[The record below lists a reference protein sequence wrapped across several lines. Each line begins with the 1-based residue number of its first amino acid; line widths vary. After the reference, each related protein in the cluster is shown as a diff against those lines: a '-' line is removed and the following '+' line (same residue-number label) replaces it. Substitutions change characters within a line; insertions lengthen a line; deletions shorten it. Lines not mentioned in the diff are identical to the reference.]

1 MVKTTNS
8 NIRSSGLDAVVEQLK
23 INNEATLK
31 QTNAINT
38 LLQDNQNARLE
49 EKRTLVAERTLE
61 QRKESLAKKSRL
73 EALRERKPTGIIGS
87 FTRGAIGGT
96 AFGALSAGLG
106 GLGIGGGI
114 GALLRGGAGLAGK
127 GLLFGGLVTAANAA
141 VQSFLDRTF
150 DNIKPEDI
158 GFEDEERAKDKIT
171 GGINAAIA
179 LKFLGLGGRTSLL
192 TGIGFAFSDQITDF
206 ISDKLGA
213 DRLTAPDWLQ
223 KTFGLT
229 EDQMTIDLK
238 DGKVAGIIGAA
249 VSLLAGQIAIM
260 AATRA
265 GRGIKNFI
273 VGAPNNPETLKN
285 KRGFDPKLK
294 APSVKTTAPKLSSV
308 ATAVDDTPKLT
319 SFQTQLSQLQKTGQK
334 IGPLNLSMPE
344 GATRPQI
351 DKVTA
356 TGKIKRVFATNKQI
370 QQTLNEAAEEM
381 ADAKRRILVAENRF
395 KTNVGNASRIGSLAN
410 AAKGPLSKA
419 LGFGLR
425 LSGPITTAYTGLL
438 GVFDQERIDAG
449 QGSTFRTIS
458 GIGEGITGFGDFI
471 LTSTYGLLLKGM
483 NEGLKQTPL
492 SFRFGTESNFQGTFR
507 SSSFAL
513 HDAIRDGFKDYLTVN
528 EKEIN
533 NLTLG
538 GSGLE
543 GGNFIISNDQIRN
556 ENNIGTNNFSMMGNN
571 TATGFINPYSVF
583 D

>member
-73 EALRERKPTGIIGS
+73 EALRERKPTGIVGS
-87 FTRGAIGGT
+87 FARGAMGGT

-106 GLGIGGGI
+106 GIGIGGGI

-127 GLLFGGLVTAANAA
+127 GLLFGGLITAANAA
-141 VQSFLDRTF
+141 VQSILDRTF
-150 DNIKPEDI
+150 ENIKPEDI

-213 DRLTAPDWLQ
+213 DKLTAPDWLQ

-285 KRGFDPKLK
+285 KRGFDPKLTKNLK
-294 APSVKTTAPKLSSV
+294 AAALPKGPSLTKNIDNVPNVTSNIDDVIKGGKPTKVGGLSFPGNMFERPKLPS
-308 ATAVDDTPKLT
+308 
-319 SFQTQLSQLQKTGQK
+319 
-334 IGPLNLSMPE
+334 
-344 GATRPQI
+344 
-351 DKVTA
+351 
-356 TGKIKRVFATNKQI
+356 GKFATNSQI
-370 QQTLNEAAEEM
+370 QKALVDAAEEM
-381 ADAKRRILVAENRF
+381 ADAKRRILVAEAKY
-395 KTNVGNASRIGSLAN
+395 KTTVSKAS
-410 AAKGPLSKA
+410 KLSKA
-419 LGFGLR
+419 LSGAGTLLTNPAIARPLSFGLKAAGPAS
-425 LSGPITTAYTGLL
+425 LVYSGVL
-438 GVFDQERIDAG
+438 GILDEERKAAG
-449 QGSTFRTIS
+449 QGVAFRTGA
-458 GIGEGITGFGDFI
+458 GIVEGFTEFGDFI
-471 LTSTYGLLLKGM
+471 LNNTYGLMLKGM
-483 NEGLKQTPL
+483 NEGLERTPL
-492 SFRFGTESNFQGTFR
+492 SFRFKTESDLTGAFR
-507 SSSFAL
+507 SSSFVL
-513 HDAIRDGFKDYLTVN
+513 HDAMAQGFADYLSVN

-538 GSGLE
+538 GSNLE

-571 TATGFINPYSVF
+571 NATGFINPYSVF